1 MDLMEGV
8 LGGVMRRLRS
18 IDSVL
23 MRGLAGGMGL
33 AVILLDL
40 IGRTGLDT
48 IIVLLGI
55 GLFMLAWW
63 SFIAEFH

>member
-8 LGGVMRRLRS
+8 PGGVMRRLRS